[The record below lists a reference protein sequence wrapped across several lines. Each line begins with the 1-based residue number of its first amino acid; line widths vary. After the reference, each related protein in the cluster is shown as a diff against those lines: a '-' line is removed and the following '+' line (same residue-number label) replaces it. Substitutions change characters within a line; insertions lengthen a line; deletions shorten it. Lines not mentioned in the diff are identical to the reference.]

1 MVLVLAGKLLLVPL
15 LAYMLTSAL
24 GGNADL
30 ATLAFII
37 GAFPVGA
44 CVVWGGVLPNKYSV
58 DI

>member
-1 MVLVLAGKLLLVPL
+1 MLAAKLLLVPL
-15 LAYMLTSAL
+15 LAFLLTSAL

-44 CVVWGGVLPNKYSV
+44 YVVLGVLPNKYSV